1 MAEKRTANKT
11 DKTDDAKSETAAAEE
26 SVQAAVDAET
36 EQGFR
41 GVEVDT
47 TPNHAYTVAGALAG
61 EATPE
66 AAADPTA
73 ARHEASSE

>member
-11 DKTDDAKSETAAAEE
+11 DTAAAEGA
-26 SVQAAVDAET
+26 VQAAVDAET

-41 GVEVDT
+41 GVKIDT
-47 TPNHAYTVAGALAG
+47 TDNHAYTVAGVLAG
-61 EATPE
+61 EKTPE